1 MTVES
6 RLTEIRYKGSDVAKM
21 LNRWLVNDV
30 CQTWTEDFVDKDT
43 GETVSVGRSQVLFER
58 GTLVT
63 QDVASQIRF
72 FQQEGSIKELEVSN
86 QHRKGYPLENTHLW
100 PFFAVA
106 QIDRKKVKF
115 LLSASGVA
123 NALTILNDYIELNY
137 SGGFGIESVSAY
149 KPCIIL
155 IDTLDKMDADDN
167 TDTDDDTL
175 ETEKYYQISTTI
187 SDGVEVLYDQLFIVK
202 SCNVDKAMLVINAY
216 LTEQER
222 KRMEKVRENN
232 PDTDEQERIVIA
244 SIEEVKS
251 ISVGDYIPLE
261 FSMAYNE
268 K

>member
-21 LNRWLVNDV
+21 LNKWIVNNI

-43 GETVSVGRSQVLFER
+43 GETVQVERSQILFER

-72 FQQEGSIKELEVSN
+72 FQQEGSIKDVEVSN
-86 QHRKGYPLENTHLW
+86 QHRKGYLLENTNLW

-137 SGGFGIESVSAY
+137 SGGFGIESVTAY
-149 KPCIIL
+149 KFCVIL
-155 IDTLDKMDADDN
+155 IDTLDEVDADGN
-167 TDTDDDTL
+167 TDDTAL
-175 ETEKYYQISTTI
+175 ETSKYYQISTTI
-187 SDGVEVLYDQLFIVK
+187 NDGEEVLYDQLFIVQ
-202 SCNVDKAMLVINAY
+202 SSNVDKAMVVINAY
-216 LTEQER
+216 LAEQEK
-222 KRMEKVRENN
+222 KRMERVRENN
-232 PDTDEQERIVIA
+232 PDTDEQERIIIA

-251 ISVGDYIPLE
+251 ISVGCYIPKE
-261 FSMAYNE
+261 FSMVYNE